1 MSFLSLH
8 HHYEP
13 IMKKLLL
20 SLFVTLIVSNARALE
35 PDSISKNV
43 SDLDSLIQ
51 MVETN
56 YTGFPIIMQKG
67 YGDDYQKMKAEISQN
82 LSAGKIGIQQAVCEY
97 CYWFFSQFDGHVY
110 VDCQLFFDQYFAK
123 CHIRYAKLFEY
134 APQPV
139 SCKVNDNTWLIRVPS
154 CTGQNPTYQWL
165 KDAAQAYLQ
174 SGCDHLIID
183 VRGNT
188 GGGDAIWEPIFP
200 LLYDHQPSSPEYTFF
215 RNTPKNLSFYQRIL
229 NDNPDDEVAKWLVDN
244 CRKSQEE
251 MVKIEDDEDSV
262 ENFPI
267 SPLPKKAAIVID
279 KNTASSAETL
289 IRFAKM
295 CCDMTRTK
303 VYGKEN
309 TWGAQYSGN
318 IIGTPLP
325 NSQIWVYYPTCVS
338 SLFLQGESNGSSG
351 LAPDV
356 HIDLPY
362 PKKLTDNCDEW
373 ILWIANQL

>member
-1 MSFLSLH
+1 
-8 HHYEP
+8 
-13 IMKKLLL
+13 MKKLLL
-20 SLFVTLIVSNARALE
+20 SFLLATLAISNGWALAT
-35 PDSISKNV
+35 DSICKNV
-43 SDLDSLIQ
+43 ADLDSLIQ
-51 MVETN
+51 MIETN
-56 YTGFPIIMQKG
+56 YSGFPIIMQKG
-67 YGDDYQKMKAEISQN
+67 YGNDYQTMKANLAQQ
-82 LSAGKIGIQQAVCEY
+82 LSAGQIGIQQAVCEY

-110 VDCQLFFDQYFAK
+110 VDNQLFFDHYFSK

-134 APQPV
+134 DPKPV
-139 SCKVNDNTWLIRVPS
+139 SCQVKDHTWLIRVPS

-183 VRGNT
+183 IRGNT
-188 GGGDAIWEPIFP
+188 GGGDAIWEPIGP
-200 LLYDHQPSSPEYTFF
+200 LLYDHQPSSTEYTFF

-229 NDNPDDEVAKWLVDN
+229 KEEPDNEVAKWLVDN
-244 CRKSQEE
+244 CMKSQDE
-251 MVKIEDDEDSV
+251 MVKIEDDDSV
-262 ENFPI
+262 EVYPI

-295 CCDMTRTK
+295 CCDTTRTK

-309 TWGAQYSGN
+309 TWGAQYTGN

-325 NSQIWVYYPTCVS
+325 NSQIWVYYPTCIS
-338 SLFLQGESNGSSG
+338 SFFLQGESNGSSG

-373 ILWIANQL
+373 ILWIADQM

>member
-1 MSFLSLH
+1 
-8 HHYEP
+8 
-13 IMKKLLL
+13 MKKLLL
-20 SLFVTLIVSNARALE
+20 SLLVTLATSNASALE

-56 YTGFPIIMQKG
+56 YTGFPIIIQKG
-67 YGDDYQKMKAEISQN
+67 YGTDYLKMKGDLSQQ
-82 LSAGKIGIQQAVCEY
+82 LSTGQIGIQQAVCEY

-110 VDCQLFFDQYFAK
+110 VDCQLFFDNYFTK

-134 APQPV
+134 EPKPV
-139 SCKVNDNTWLIRVPS
+139 SCKVNNKTWLIRVPS
-154 CTGQNPTYQWL
+154 CNGQNPTYQWL

-188 GGGDAIWEPIFP
+188 GGGDGIWEPICP

-229 NDNPDDEVAKWLVDN
+229 LDNPDDEVAKWLVDN

-251 MVKIEDDEDSV
+251 IVKIEDDESV
-262 ENFPI
+262 EDFPV

-289 IRFAKM
+289 IRYAKM
-295 CCDMTRTK
+295 CCDTTRTK

-325 NSQIWVYYPTCVS
+325 NSQICVYYPTCVS
-338 SLFLQGESNGSSG
+338 SLFLQGKTNGSSG
-351 LAPDV
+351 LSPDV

-362 PKKLTDNCDEW
+362 PQKLTDNCDEW

>member
-1 MSFLSLH
+1 
-8 HHYEP
+8 
-13 IMKKLLL
+13 MKKLLL
-20 SLFVTLIVSNARALE
+20 SYLLATLAISNVWALE

-43 SDLDSLIQ
+43 SDLDSLIR

-56 YTGFPIIMQKG
+56 YTGFPIIMEKG
-67 YGDDYQKMKAEISQN
+67 YGNDYQTMKTDLCQKV
-82 LSAGKIGIQQAVCEY
+82 SAGQMGIQQAVSEY

-110 VDCQLFFDQYFAK
+110 VDCQLFFDHYFTK

-134 APQPV
+134 EPKAV
-139 SCKVNDNTWLIRVPS
+139 SCRVNEHTWLIRVPS
-154 CTGQNPTYQWL
+154 CMGQNPTYEWV

-174 SGCDHLIID
+174 SGCEHLVID

-200 LLYDHQPSSPEYTFF
+200 LLYDHEPSLKEYTFF
-215 RNTPKNLSFYQRIL
+215 RDTPKNLSFYQRIL
-229 NDNPDDEVAKWLVDN
+229 ELEPDNEVAKWLVDN
-244 CRKSQEE
+244 AMKCQEE
-251 MVKIEDDEDSV
+251 MVKIEEDEDV
-262 ENFPI
+262 EIFPI

-279 KNTASSAETL
+279 KSTASSAETL
-289 IRFAKM
+289 VRFAKM
-295 CCDMTRTK
+295 CCDTTRTK

-325 NSQIWVYYPTCVS
+325 NSGLNVYYPTCIS
-338 SLFLQGESNGSSG
+338 SFFLQGESNGSSG

-373 ILWIANQL
+373 ILWIADQM

>member
-1 MSFLSLH
+1 MIRLKR
-8 HHYEP
+8 Y
-13 IMKKLLL
+13 KLLPRMVVAIML
-20 SLFVTLIVSNARALE
+20 VIC
-35 PDSISKNV
+35 SISV
-43 SDLDSLIQ
+43 RAQEEALADLDSLIQ

-56 YTGFPIIMQKG
+56 YTGFPIIMEKG
-67 YGDDYQKMKAEISQN
+67 YGHEYQKMKTDLTRN
-82 LSAGKIGIQQAVCEY
+82 LSAGQIDIQQAVCEY

-110 VDCQLFFDQYFAK
+110 VDCQLFFDRYFAK

-134 APQPV
+134 DPQPV

-154 CTGQNPTYQWL
+154 CTGQNPSYQWL

-188 GGGDAIWEPIFP
+188 GGGDAIWEPVFP
-200 LLYDHQPSSPEYTFF
+200 LLYDHQPSSTEYTFF

-229 NDNPDDEVAKWLVDN
+229 KDEPDDEVAKWLVDN
-244 CRKSQEE
+244 CEKSQDE
-251 MVKIEDDEDSV
+251 MVRIEDDENIEV
-262 ENFPI
+262 FPI

-289 IRFAKM
+289 IRFAKL
-295 CCDMTRTK
+295 CCDTTRTK

-325 NSQIWVYYPTCVS
+325 NSQICVYYPTCIS
-338 SLFLQGESNGSSG
+338 SFFLQGETNGSSG
-351 LAPDV
+351 LTPDV

-373 ILWIANQL
+373 ILWIADQM

>member
-1 MSFLSLH
+1 
-8 HHYEP
+8 
-13 IMKKLLL
+13 MKKLLL
-20 SLFVTLIVSNARALE
+20 SFLFATFAIADVWALE

-56 YTGFPIIMQKG
+56 YTGFPIIMEKG
-67 YGDDYQKMKAEISQN
+67 YGNDYQTMMADLRQKVSTGQM
-82 LSAGKIGIQQAVCEY
+82 GIQQAVSEY

-110 VDCQLFFDQYFAK
+110 VDCQLFFDHYFTK
-123 CHIRYAKLFEY
+123 SHIRYAKSFEY
-134 APQPV
+134 EPKPV
-139 SCKVNDNTWLIRVPS
+139 SCKVNDKTWLIRVPS
-154 CTGQNPTYQWL
+154 CMGQNPTYQWL

-215 RNTPKNLSFYQRIL
+215 RNTPQNLSFYLRAL
-229 NDNPDDEVAKWLVDN
+229 NDDPDNEVAKWLVDN
-244 CRKSQEE
+244 CKKSQEE
-251 MVKIEDDEDSV
+251 MVKIEEEESV
-262 ENFPI
+262 EDFPI

-279 KNTASSAETL
+279 KSTASSAETL

-295 CCDMTRTK
+295 CCDTTRTK

-318 IIGTPLP
+318 IVGMPLP
-325 NSQIWVYYPTCVS
+325 NSQITVYYPTCIS
-338 SLFLQGESNGSSG
+338 SFFLQGESNGSSG
-351 LAPDV
+351 LSPDV
-356 HIDLPY
+356 RIGLPY

-373 ILWIANQL
+373 ILWIAEQMR

>member
-1 MSFLSLH
+1 
-8 HHYEP
+8 
-13 IMKKLLL
+13 MKKLLL

-51 MVETN
+51 MLETN

-82 LSAGKIGIQQAVCEY
+82 LSTGKIGIQQAVCEY

-139 SCKVNDNTWLIRVPS
+139 SCKVNDKTWLIRVPS

-215 RNTPKNLSFYQRIL
+215 RNTPKNLSLYQRIL

-362 PKKLTDNCDEW
+362 PKKLTENCDEW

>member
-1 MSFLSLH
+1 
-8 HHYEP
+8 
-13 IMKKLLL
+13 MKKLLL
-20 SLFVTLIVSNARALE
+20 SLLVTLVVSNAWALE
-35 PDSISKNV
+35 PDSISKNM

-51 MVETN
+51 IVETN

-67 YGDDYQKMKAEISQN
+67 YGNDYQKMKADLSQQ
-82 LSAGKIGIQQAVCEY
+82 LSTGQIGIQQAVCEY

-110 VDCQLFFDQYFAK
+110 VDCQLFFDHYFTK

-134 APQPV
+134 EPKSV
-139 SCKVNDNTWLIRVPS
+139 SCKVNDKTWLIRVPS

-165 KDAAQAYLQ
+165 KDAVQQYLQ
-174 SGCDHLIID
+174 SGCDCLIID

-188 GGGDAIWEPIFP
+188 GGGDAIWESVFP

-229 NDNPDDEVAKWLVDN
+229 NDEPDNEVAKWLVDN

-251 MVKIEDDEDSV
+251 MVKIEEEDSV
-262 ENFPI
+262 ETFPI
-267 SPLPKKAAIVID
+267 SPLPKQAAIVID
-279 KNTASSAETL
+279 KNTASSAESL

-295 CCDMTRTK
+295 CCDPTRTK

-325 NSQIWVYYPTCVS
+325 NSQICVYYPTCIS
-338 SLFLQGESNGSSG
+338 SFFLQGESNGSSG
-351 LAPDV
+351 LTPDV
-356 HIDLPY
+356 HINLQY
-362 PKKLTDNCDEW
+362 PQKLTDNCDEW
-373 ILWIANQL
+373 ILWIVDQL